1 MLIRSHASFSI
12 RSQRARPPKSHSH
25 KINSLMSFPVSS
37 DLNGTWSFI
46 QPSLGLIL
54 GSSGDQGVTSKVYM
68 HCYTAIYNYCTNKS
82 RSGSDSVANTN
93 GAKNS
98 YSLAGSEIYNKLE
111 DYLVNFI
118 TSLNKESNESFL
130 EFYVRKL
137 NRFTIGAGYMNNVFD
152 YMNRYWVQKERSD
165 GRRDIYDVSTLCML
179 QWKTHM
185 FNNNAERLIEEILQ
199 QIERQRNNEII
210 DTNLISSAVK
220 SLVYLGID
228 TQDLKKAN
236 LVVYINYFE
245 KDFLDETAKYYRN
258 ESNGFLAD
266 HNVVD
271 YMKKCE
277 TRLNEEISRSNNY
290 LEDHTK
296 KSLVDVLNTV
306 LIKDHAT
313 EMYDQFITL
322 LENNQLEHIQR
333 MYKLLSRVPST
344 LEPLAD
350 SLKRYIEN
358 DAVKVIEEIK
368 KGGEST
374 NANDEEAGKPR
385 KPNGPVNPKVYIH
398 SLIAVY
404 LKFNDVVNGA
414 FQKDPIFIRALDNA
428 CKNFVN
434 KNSIAMINP
443 KSSSKTPEILA
454 RYADAF
460 MRTSSK
466 EADTYDM
473 NADNLMIIFRFV
485 EDKDA
490 FEEHYR
496 RMMAKRLINNTSKS
510 EELEESV
517 MKRFQ
522 EENSMEYTS
531 KMHKMIIDMKSSE
544 DLKSKMRDELFTMDS
559 QLKDFTPLILASSM
573 WPFTKQ
579 PDYKLKFPLNLQ
591 NIIDRFEKIY
601 TTAHTG
607 RQLDWL
613 WNHGRSEV
621 KANLSRKGKPAFTF
635 IVTNLQLLILLAFND
650 KKTFSF
656 SELQNLIECPPYL
669 LDNQITPLVKY
680 KLFEQSPPG
689 PQFQNRPDTTF
700 TIVDEYKS
708 RKLKVNFVS
717 SLKSEQKQEDD
728 EIAKEIVESR
738 QLYLRTCIVRV
749 MKARKT
755 ISHTELYNEVV
766 TQSLSRFHAKNTDVK
781 TAITACIQQEY
792 MKRIDNSTY
801 EYIA

>member
-1 MLIRSHASFSI
+1 M
-12 RSQRARPPKSHSH
+12 SQQQPLGSP
-25 KINSLMSFPVSS
+25 IPFPASS
-37 DLNGTWSFI
+37 DLNGTWAFI

-68 HCYTAIYNYCTNKS
+68 NCYTAVYNYCTNKS
-82 RSGSDSVANTN
+82 RNGGSISDTGPTN
-93 GAKNS
+93 PATTNS
-98 YSLAGSEIYNKLE
+98 YSLAGSEIYSKLE
-111 DYLVNFI
+111 KYLVKLI
-118 TSLNKESNESFL
+118 TSLRKEPNESFL
-130 EFYVRKL
+130 EFYVRRL

-165 GRRDIYDVSTLCML
+165 GRRDIYDVSTLCVL
-179 QWKTHM
+179 QWKAQM
-185 FNNNAERLIEEILQ
+185 FVNNADRLIEEIMD

-220 SLVYLGID
+220 SLVYLGVD

-245 KDFLDETAKYYRN
+245 KKFLEETAKYYRL
-258 ESNGFLAD
+258 ESNEFLAE

-296 KSLVDVLNTV
+296 KALVDTLNTV
-306 LIKDHAT
+306 LIKDHAN
-313 EMYDQFITL
+313 EMYDQFISL

-333 MYKLLSRVPST
+333 MYKLMSRVPST
-344 LEPLAD
+344 LEPLAE
-350 SLKRYIEN
+350 SLERYIKN
-358 DAVKVIEEIK
+358 DAIKVIEEIK

-374 NANDEEAGKPR
+374 NNDNEEVAAVTKA
-385 KPNGPVNPKVYIH
+385 KKSNGPINPKTYVH
-398 SLIAVY
+398 SLISVY
-404 LKFNDVVNGA
+404 LKFNDVVNDA
-414 FQKDPIFIRALDNA
+414 FEKDPIFIRALDNA
-428 CKNFVN
+428 CRHFVN
-434 KNSIAMINP
+434 KNSIALVNP

-460 MRTSSK
+460 LRSSSK

-473 NADNLMIIFRFV
+473 NTDNLMIVFKFV

-490 FEEHYR
+490 FEENYR
-496 RMMAKRLINNTSKS
+496 RMLAKRLINNTSKS

-517 MKRFQ
+517 IKRLQ
-522 EENSMEYTS
+522 EENSLEYTS
-531 KMHKMIIDMKSSE
+531 KMNKMFVDMKSSE
-544 DLKSKMRDELFTMDS
+544 DLKMKMRDHLVEIDS
-559 QLKDFTPLILASSM
+559 SLKDFTPLILASSM
-573 WPFTKQ
+573 WPFSKQ
-579 PDYKLKFPLNLQ
+579 PDYVVKFPQDLQ
-591 NIIDRFEKIY
+591 DIIDNFTELY
-601 TTAHTG
+601 TKAHTG

-613 WNHGRSEV
+613 WNHGRSEI

-635 IVTNLQLLILLAFND
+635 IVTNVQLLILLAFND
-650 KKTFSF
+650 RKTYSF
-656 SELQNLIECPPYL
+656 SELQEVVGCPPHL

-680 KLFEQSPPG
+680 KLFEQSPSG
-689 PQFQNRPDTTF
+689 PQNQNKPNTTF

-717 SLKSEQKQEDD
+717 SLKSEQRQEDD
-728 EIAKEIVESR
+728 EISKEISESR
-738 QLYLRTCIVRV
+738 QLYLRACIVRI

-755 ISHTELYNEVV
+755 ISHPELYNEVV

-781 TAITACIQQEY
+781 KTITLLIEQNY
-792 MKRIDNSTY
+792 MKRIDNSIY
-801 EYIA
+801 EYVA